1 MAQGKSQGTGQKSVR
16 EFRLADCDMR
26 PATVDDIPAIVAT
39 LEAAPFW
46 PPTASTSGRT
56 APAPT

>member
-1 MAQGKSQGTGQKSVR
+1 MAQDADQKSTR
-16 EFRLADCDMR
+16 EPRLADCDMR

-46 PPTASTSGRT
+46 PPMASTSGRT
-56 APAPT
+56 APVPTSTS